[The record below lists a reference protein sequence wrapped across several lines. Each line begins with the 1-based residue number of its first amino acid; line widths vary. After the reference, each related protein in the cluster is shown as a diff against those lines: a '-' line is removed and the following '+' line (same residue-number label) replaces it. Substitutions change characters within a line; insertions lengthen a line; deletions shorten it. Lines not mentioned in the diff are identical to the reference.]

1 MAALLILLS
10 NCANLAEGVFIKKY
24 NSRHQK
30 GGFLF
35 TALISLFAMVFFLIT
50 DTGGL
55 QFPPELFLY
64 GIISGILY
72 CSASF
77 LTYVALGCGSFALSM
92 LILSY
97 SLVFSIGYGLIF
109 LKETAT
115 VFTWLGLGIM
125 LISLYLTRA
134 DKKEGSIRITPKWL
148 ICIGLSVIGSGMFA
162 VVSRMQQIRF
172 QDANTN
178 EFMILSL
185 GLSAAILLLLGILKD
200 GKDLKYILKYGSGYA
215 ISAGLLNGACNL
227 LGLIVNT
234 MIPLSIAAP
243 SKAGTKIILSFLMS
257 RLIFKEKF
265 LPRQVIGVMLGA
277 AALVLLNL

>member
-1 MAALLILLS
+1 MAILLILLS
-10 NCANLAEGVFIKKY
+10 NCANLAEGIFIKKY
-24 NSRHQK
+24 NSRHDK

-55 QFPPELFLY
+55 HFPPELFLY
-64 GIISGILY
+64 GIAAGILY

-77 LTYVALGCGSFALSM
+77 LTYVALGCGSFALST

-109 LKETAT
+109 LKESAD
-115 VFTWLGLGIM
+115 VFTYLGLGII

-134 DKKEGSIRITPKWL
+134 DKKEGSISITPKWL
-148 ICIGLSVIGSGMFA
+148 VSIGLSMVGNGMFA

-172 QDANTN
+172 EDANTN
-178 EFMILSL
+178 EFMIVTL
-185 GLSAAILLLLGILKD
+185 GLSAAILFLLGLIKD
-200 GKDLKYILKYGSGYA
+200 GKHLKYTLKNGSLYA

-234 MIPLSIAAP
+234 MIPLSIAAS
-243 SKAGTKIILSFLMS
+243 SKAGTKIILSFILS

-265 LPRQVIGVMLGA
+265 LPRQVVGVLLGA
-277 AALVLLNL
+277 LALVFLNL